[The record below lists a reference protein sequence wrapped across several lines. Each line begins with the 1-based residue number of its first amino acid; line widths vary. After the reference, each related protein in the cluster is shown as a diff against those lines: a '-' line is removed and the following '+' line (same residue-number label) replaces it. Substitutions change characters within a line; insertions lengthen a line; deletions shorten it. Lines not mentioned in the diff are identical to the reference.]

1 MTSIGDTSEFLLVSI
16 VVPPREALSGMETT
30 STGRN
35 GGVGGGVLPLDLLD
49 VVDLDVEDF
58 LVEMVMLEV
67 EADSFDSV
75 GISVN
80 WSDVVMKI
88 LFPALTA

>member
-1 MTSIGDTSEFLLVSI
+1 M
-16 VVPPREALSGMETT
+16 
-30 STGRN
+30 
-35 GGVGGGVLPLDLLD
+35 DLLD
-49 VVDLDVEDF
+49 EDVFDCFDAVDLDVDDF

-80 WSDVVMKI
+80 WSDVVMNI